1 MTRNSLGHRVWTPED
16 DALLRAGW
24 ASGRPVREI
33 AAEIGISKNAAM
45 GRAHR
50 LKLEG
55 RPSPIKRG
63 PIKRTRAAPVSRN
76 SAAAA
81 SRALQQQAS
90 PLRLSPAKSVP
101 RNPDDAGTLGVSS
114 LNFPTRPSIPPL
126 GGVGVLFGEARSTQ
140 CAFPLWGREKPH
152 ALRALYV
159 CGQATAR
166 RTDGTLSPYCAGH
179 HAVCTVRP
187 RLAPEALAAGAA

>member
-1 MTRNSLGHRVWTPED
+1 MIRNRVGHRVWTPED

-24 ASGRPVREI
+24 ESGRSVREI
-33 AAEIGISKNAAM
+33 AAEIGITKNAAM

-55 RPSPIKRG
+55 RPSPIKRS
-63 PIKRTRAAPVSRN
+63 PTPRASTAPAFRN
-76 SAAAA
+76 SAAAT

-101 RNPDDAGTLGVSS
+101 CNPDDAGTLGVSS
-114 LNFPTRPSIPPL
+114 LNFPTRPSSPPL
-126 GGVGVLFGEARSTQ
+126 GGVGVLFGEARLTQ

-152 ALRALYV
+152 ALRAAYV
-159 CGQATAR
+159 CGQPTAR
-166 RTDGTLSPYCAGH
+166 RTDGTLAPYCAGH
-179 HAVCTVRP
+179 HAICTVRP